1 MLGLSTLKTYG
12 LGILASIVG
21 FLTIRNKLLSHKN
34 EKLEHDALII
44 DEIKAIHEQQEE
56 DTDEVLNNERI
67 EIEKE
72 IESLDTLSKRER
84 FNKL

>member
-1 MLGLSTLKTYG
+1 MLGLSTLKSYG

-21 FLTIRNKLLSHKN
+21 FLTIRNKFLSHKN

-56 DTDEVLNNERI
+56 DAVENKKESTERLKAKNEKTDSADTIDLN
-67 EIEKE
+67 
-72 IESLDTLSKRER
+72 SL
-84 FNKL
+84 